1 MVHSLSK
8 KIYDTNI
15 EGIVTNLCKIILHVF
30 VVMRL
35 LQSICVYLT
44 HIYLT
49 QIRRPCKTSRY
60 YTSIIKIFRHQTRF
74 LSTQS
79 LALLITSADSLW
91 KESFCFI
98 LSTVIDEFSYLCS
111 INYADTKWHFVHW
124 NLF

>member
-1 MVHSLSK
+1 MIWLFQWLNVIRYVPLAVSTQNTAIFNDVNRAYSMVHSLSK

-79 LALLITSADSLW
+79 LALLITSADSL
-91 KESFCFI
+91 
-98 LSTVIDEFSYLCS
+98 
-111 INYADTKWHFVHW
+111 
-124 NLF
+124 